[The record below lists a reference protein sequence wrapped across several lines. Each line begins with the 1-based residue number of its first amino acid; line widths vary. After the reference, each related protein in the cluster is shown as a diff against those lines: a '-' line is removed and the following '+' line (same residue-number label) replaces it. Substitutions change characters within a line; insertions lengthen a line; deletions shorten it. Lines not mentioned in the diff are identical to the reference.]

1 MVPRLVRSL
10 VLFFFALSLLACIR
24 EPSPQLIQVLEV
36 TPHDLELG
44 DRVQIL
50 GAGFPQGR
58 AAHLAFRGT
67 LRRPA
72 QRPIEGV
79 EFDIDAPVTSSQQIE
94 LSFDERVL
102 SLFCGVGNDAEHT
115 TFDGEIEVAFA
126 AAAPGAAPVVATL
139 YKVTLDF
146 RPPLGRAQRLDKRIK
161 EGERALRYVGIQTA
175 ADPAPNGGLIVEKVA
190 GGSRA
195 EEAGIAAGDVLVA
208 FDGVRVASPS
218 DAIPHPGAQAVTLGV
233 RRGTDPREQYR
244 EISFDGFRRAPPEEL
259 LGAAIILALAAAIV
273 ATLFAPFG
281 VRFAWLERR
290 IAARFRAAAT
300 TNGGGPRG
308 IFAALSR
315 AIREALGGGALTHN
329 AANGG
334 ARVAPYFVCFALSA
348 ALLAF
353 PFAQFRLAAGA
364 DVGILF
370 LVATLSI
377 VLLMLVAGL
386 RASARVLSYEV
397 AAAIAVACV
406 IVMTGSLRLY
416 DIVRAQGGWAWQWH
430 AFRSPVAFALFAL
443 FYASLLPSYD
453 AARPMLAEADGPVPA
468 TKRSS
473 LIACVGWAHVFVM
486 SSLGAALFL
495 GGWQLPGVDVAQTA
509 AHPAMQLVAG
519 LVLVGKTW
527 ALVLSV
533 ALARWAVPRLS
544 GDALATV
551 AWKYLV
557 PTALVAFALTVGW
570 VFLAPGRAAQ
580 SIVSGATFAFVLL
593 LVVGAARAIRHAYAD
608 SGAQARLNPFL

>member
-1 MVPRLVRSL
+1 MLRSV
-10 VLFFFALSLLACIR
+10 VLFVLALSLVACIR

-67 LRRPA
+67 LRRPG
-72 QRPIEGV
+72 QRPIDGV
-79 EFDIDAPVTSSQQIE
+79 ELDMDAPVTSSQQIE
-94 LSFDERVL
+94 LSFDERLL
-102 SLFCGVGNDAEHT
+102 SLFCGIGNDAEHT

-126 AAAPGAAPVVATL
+126 PAAPGAAPIAASL

-161 EGERALRYVGIQTA
+161 EGERALRFAGIQTA
-175 ADPAPNGGLIVEKVA
+175 ADPAPNGGLVVEKVA

-208 FDGVRVASPS
+208 FDGVRVASPA
-218 DAIPHPGAQAVTLGV
+218 DAIPHPGAQTVTLAV
-233 RRGTDPREQYR
+233 RRGSDPREQYR

-259 LGAAIILALAAAIV
+259 LGAAIVLALAAAII

-300 TNGGGPRG
+300 TNGGGARG
-308 IFAALSR
+308 MLTACLR
-315 AIREALGGGALTHN
+315 AIHDALGGHSL
-329 AANGG
+329 
-334 ARVAPYFVCFALSA
+334 APYLVCLALSA
-348 ALLAF
+348 ALLAL

-386 RASARVLSYEV
+386 RASARVLSYAV

-416 DIVRAQGGWAWQWH
+416 DVVRAQGGWPWQWH
-430 AFRSPVAFALFAL
+430 AFRSPIAFAPFAL
-443 FYASLLPSYD
+443 FYATLLPSYD
-453 AARPMLAEADGPVPA
+453 AARPTLVEADGPMPVP
-468 TKRSS
+468 KRSAA
-473 LIACVGWAHVFVM
+473 IACVGWAHVFVM
-486 SSLGAALFL
+486 ASLGASLFL
-495 GGWQLPGVDVAQTA
+495 GGWQLPGVDAAQAA

-519 LVLVGKTW
+519 LALAAKSW
-527 ALVLSV
+527 AIVISV
-533 ALARWAVPRLS
+533 ALARWAAPRLS
-544 GDALATV
+544 GDALAAV

-557 PTALVAFALTVGW
+557 PTALVVFALTVGW
-570 VFLAPGRAAQ
+570 VFLAPGRAAEA
-580 SIVSGATFAFVLL
+580 IVSGATFAFVLL
-593 LVVGAARAIRHAYAD
+593 LAIGAARAIRHAYAD